1 MAGPADSCSLLPGRI
16 GQCTRFFERKH
27 RVHSRGFW
35 LVFCVTLLS
44 YTFVKFNQE
53 KNEVGTPGDATRY
66 QASCGRRQVASP
78 ALQDLSISLLQ
89 DGLGS
94 ACAQRLLASLTRAGF
109 PRACF
114 PKTVSSTRLQYAS
127 MIFAFSADSP
137 LVTCISG
144 PNPESVAVRLT
155 IM

>member
-1 MAGPADSCSLLPGRI
+1 MTQWRGRQIAAASSLG
-16 GQCTRFFERKH
+16 
-27 RVHSRGFW
+27 V
-35 LVFCVTLLS
+35 LVSALDFSNGSIEFKAVAFGATFLF

-53 KNEVGTPGDATRY
+53 KTEVGTRATQRGVKPL
-66 QASCGRRQVASP
+66 ASRRQVASP

-94 ACAQRLLASLTRAGF
+94 ACAQRLLASSTRAAF
-109 PRACF
+109 ARACL
-114 PKTVSSTRLQYAS
+114 PKTVSSTRRQYAS
-127 MIFAFSADSP
+127 MTFAFSADSP